1 MGVLG
6 STDNNFSY
14 KMIIFAIAVLFILPT
29 MLTIYTDNMDTSA
42 DDNMNDLL
50 DDYYQFTGSTA
61 ASESVWALTGIY
73 TPYTGGAAYG
83 YTDDGWLYGS
93 IVGMSSAG
101 YYSPSQYSGTNQT
114 YTVQQGDGGL
124 YRYVVTGE
132 GTTPDGHANGDLY
145 TAVTFDVNQK
155 SDIFFTESN
164 RVDDGEFFYYEY
176 SGYRYAF
183 QPLADYT
190 SVDADGNSIPVTA
203 NTTSLSLIW
212 YEYYGSSGISG
223 QLILTGNESG
233 VAYLTA
239 QQIVYAFN
247 ATTSTAKF
255 VMTFN
260 NVDMNIYIR
269 INPYYL
275 SQGYSV
281 EECYNNGYWDLMVSS
296 ISTDVDAYNTTEF
309 SFNIYNIF
317 ETLIDL
323 FTFNTAKYGISG
335 TMGTIASLVVV
346 VPLYAALISIGLS
359 FYPALIMA
367 GILAAIQSLAAI
379 F

>member
-1 MGVLG
+1 MCIR
-6 STDNNFSY
+6 D
-14 KMIIFAIAVLFILPT
+14 
-29 MLTIYTDNMDTSA
+29 
-42 DDNMNDLL
+42 
-50 DDYYQFTGSTA
+50 
-61 ASESVWALTGIY
+61 
-73 TPYTGGAAYG
+73 
-83 YTDDGWLYGS
+83 
-93 IVGMSSAG
+93 
-101 YYSPSQYSGTNQT
+101 
-114 YTVQQGDGGL
+114 
-124 YRYVVTGE
+124 R
-132 GTTPDGHANGDLY
+132 
-145 TAVTFDVNQK
+145 
-155 SDIFFTESN
+155 
-164 RVDDGEFFYYEY
+164 
-176 SGYRYAF
+176 
-183 QPLADYT
+183 
-190 SVDADGNSIPVTA
+190 
-203 NTTSLSLIW
+203 
-212 YEYYGSSGISG
+212 
-223 QLILTGNESG
+223 
-233 VAYLTA
+233 YLTA

-247 ATTSTAKF
+247 TTTSTAKF

-323 FTFNTAKYGISG
+323 FTFNTADYGISG

-359 FYPALIMA
+359 FYPALILA

>member
-1 MGVLG
+1 MLG
-6 STDNNFSY
+6 SGTDNNFSY
-14 KMIIFAIAVLFILPT
+14 KMIIFAIAVLFLLPT

-42 DDNMNDLL
+42 DDNINDLL
-50 DDYYQFTGSTA
+50 DDYHKFTGSTA

-73 TPYTGGAAYG
+73 TPYTGGSAYG

-93 IVGMSSAG
+93 IVGVGSAG
-101 YYSPSQYSGTNQT
+101 YSPTQYEDSNQS
-114 YTVQQGDGGL
+114 YTVQRDDSGL
-124 YRYVVTGE
+124 YRYSVDDGE
-132 GTTPDGHANGDLY
+132 TTADGHVDGDLY
-145 TAVTFDVNQK
+145 TAVTFDVGQK

-164 RVDDGEFFYYEY
+164 RVDSGEFFYYEY

-183 QPLADYT
+183 QPLADYET
-190 SVDADGNSIPVTA
+190 VDADGNRIPVTA

-212 YEYYGSSGISG
+212 YEYYGNSGISG

-247 ATTSTAKF
+247 TTTSTAKF
-255 VMTFN
+255 NMTFN

-281 EECYNNGYWDLMVSS
+281 EECYNNGYWELMVSS
-296 ISTDVDAYNTTEF
+296 MSTDVDAYNTTEF

-317 ETLIDL
+317 DTLIDL
-323 FTFNTAKYGISG
+323 FTFNTADYGISG
-335 TMGTIASLVVV
+335 TMGTIASLVMV
-346 VPLYAALISIGLS
+346 VPLYAALVSIGIT

-367 GILAAIQSLAAI
+367 GILAAIQAMASI